1 MKIIGIYKV
10 TKETQ
15 NFKRRS
21 LARKTFISLENQKI
35 FSQEKIILMLLPLI
49 LIVGKDKSGLVPGDT
64 KIIYLRIMSGG
75 VVLALR

>member
-49 LIVGKDKSGLVPGDT
+49 LIVGKDKSGLVPGDA